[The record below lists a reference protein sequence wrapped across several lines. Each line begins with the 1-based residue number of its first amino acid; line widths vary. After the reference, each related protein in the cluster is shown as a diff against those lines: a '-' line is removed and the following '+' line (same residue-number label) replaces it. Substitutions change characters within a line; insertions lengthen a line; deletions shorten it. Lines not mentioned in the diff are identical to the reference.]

1 MLHSPTTTEE
11 DTAILTSYE
20 AGSLEPEQVK
30 SLIERSLDADKA
42 EEIEVIDLR
51 GKSSIADF
59 MIVASGQSSRQIVT
73 FAEKLVERLKAAGIK
88 TIRTEGTDQ
97 GNWVVVD
104 TGDIIVHLFRPE
116 VRAFYNI
123 EKMWGSPLFK
133 PSSFDRQHI
142 SAT

>member
-1 MLHSPTTTEE
+1 MLRSPTTTEE
-11 DTAILTSYE
+11 DKAILTSYE

-30 SLIERSLDADKA
+30 TLIERSLDADKA
-42 EEIEVIDLR
+42 EEIEIIDLR

-73 FAEKLVERLKAAGIK
+73 FAEKLVERLKAAGLK

-123 EKMWGSPLFK
+123 EKMWGSSLFK
-133 PSSFDRQHI
+133 ASAFDRQHI